1 MAVNEEVATTS
12 SKVGSPFGW
21 TMLSITRIALGFYF
35 LWAFIDK
42 LFGLGFQTCRTVADD
57 ASVTIDAFC
66 DSAWINGGH
75 ITEGYLVYGGNVNS
89 PFNEFFVNLGAER
102 WTDWPFM
109 LGLLGVGLALMLG
122 IGTRVGAI
130 AGSLMLV
137 FMYMTQMP
145 VSTNPFLDEHLI
157 YALAMI
163 AIVWVELGHQ
173 SIGLGKWWRSL
184 EIVKKQGWLV

>member
-1 MAVNEEVATTS
+1 MAVNDEVATTS
-12 SKVGSPFGW
+12 TKAGSTFGW

-42 LFGLGFQTCRTVADD
+42 LLGLGFQTCRSTLEDG
-57 ASVTIDAFC
+57 SIQIDAFC
-66 DSAWINGGH
+66 DSAWVNGGH
-75 ITEGYLVYGGNVNS
+75 ITEGYLVYGGNANS

-122 IGTRVGAI
+122 IGSKIGAI
-130 AGSLMLV
+130 SGSLMLV
-137 FMYMTQMP
+137 FMYLTQMP
-145 VSTNPFLDEHLI
+145 VSTNPVLDEHLI

-163 AIVWVELGHQ
+163 AIVWVEVGRQ
-173 SIGLGKWWRSL
+173 QIGLGKWWRSL
-184 EIVKKQGWLV
+184 DLVKANGWLV